1 MARIAE
7 DLLLLL
13 LDNASAKPV
22 LPRGLSRRLLAAAV
36 LLDLAYDGRVRPALP
51 TEPAPGCLVALV
63 GPPPL
68 DPVVRPALALLMRA
82 PLTPASAVGK
92 LSKHVEDDVLNQLL
106 RTGQIRQVQLES
118 GRFKA
123 NEYAWP
129 MNDRSRVD
137 AVRAEV
143 LSVLFDDRFPAPPTA
158 AVIALLHA
166 GDGIG
171 ILLSLNNRGRD
182 LVVQRADE
190 ISNGSWVSDADM
202 AQINLAVTFA
212 AVRHTL
218 A

>member
-22 LPRGLSRRLLAAAV
+22 LPRRLSRRLSAAAV

-51 TEPAPGCLVALV
+51 NETAQGCLVALV

-68 DPVVRPALALLMRA
+68 DPVVRPALTLLQRA
-82 PLTPASAVGK
+82 PLTPASAVRK
-92 LSKHVEDDVLNQLL
+92 LSKHVEDDVLDQLL

-129 MNDRSRVD
+129 MKDRSRVD
-137 AVRAEV
+137 AVRAAV
-143 LSVLFDDRFPAPPTA
+143 LGVLFEDQFPDPPTA
-158 AVIALLHA
+158 AVISLLYA
-166 GDGIG
+166 CDGIG
-171 ILLSLNNRGRD
+171 VLLSLNDRGHD
-182 LVVQRADE
+182 CAMQRAGE
-190 ISNGSWVSDADM
+190 ISSGSWISENEM
-202 AQINLAVTFA
+202 AEINLGVTIA
-212 AVRHTL
+212 AVRHSL
-218 A
+218 M

>member
-13 LDNASAKPV
+13 LDNVSAKPV

-51 TEPAPGCLVALV
+51 TEPARGCLVALV

-68 DPVVRPALALLMRA
+68 DPAVRPALTLLQRA

-118 GRFKA
+118 SRFKSNA
-123 NEYAWP
+123 YAWP
-129 MNDRSRVD
+129 MTDRSRVD
-137 AVRAEV
+137 AIRAEV
-143 LSVLFDDRFPAPPTA
+143 LSVLFDGQSPAPPTA
-158 AVIALLHA
+158 AVIALLYA
-166 GDGIG
+166 CDGLG
-171 ILLSLNNRGRD
+171 VLLSLNDRGRQWAI
-182 LVVQRADE
+182 QRAGE
-190 ISNGSWVSDADM
+190 ISSGSWVSDTET
-202 AQINLAVTFA
+202 AQINLAVTLA
-212 AVRHTL
+212 AVQHTL
-218 A
+218 T